1 MTSAVKETSSPDRI
15 HSSRPR
21 NRILV
26 QAGKEWQEFQRDR
39 LSLALAFLLPLFSL
53 LLFGY
58 GIRLESK
65 NIPIVVKDNDQT
77 SFSREYIERLY
88 ATNILTPA
96 DIRGSSSPKDAI
108 DRGLAKVAITVPSGF
123 TDNVMRRKRAQLDVM
138 IDGTDIA
145 NTQIVLNSIR
155 AANIYFVGMLKA
167 SKAPEPAANL
177 KVVSPQ
183 VRVWFNPGRLEP
195 LFIVPGAI
203 GIILWMYP
211 SLLAAVAASREKEQE
226 TIIRVY
232 ASTIRPIE
240 FLLGKALVYFL
251 IGMTLAILVI
261 SMGWIVLGVK
271 TAGDPTALIVTLPLY
286 IFAAVMFGLMLG
298 TWANSQTV
306 AVQATS
312 TAGFFPCLLLSGF
325 VYPIYNIPFPLNLFT
340 LFVPARYFIELTR
353 DAFVRGT
360 GWAAIWHVPLIM
372 VAFILVYLACSCL
385 SLRRMQ
391 LKD

>member
-1 MTSAVKETSSPDRI
+1 MSAT
-15 HSSRPR
+15 R

-26 QAGKEWQEFQRDR
+26 QAEKEWQEFQRDR

-65 NIPIVVKDNDQT
+65 NVAMVVQDNDQT
-77 SFSREYIERLY
+77 SFSREYIHRLY
-88 ATNILTPA
+88 ATNLLTA
-96 DIRGSSSPKDAI
+96 ANAKEAKSPRDAI
-108 DRGLAKVAITVPSGF
+108 DRGLAKVAIIVPSGF
-123 TDNVMRRKRAQLDVM
+123 TDNVFRKKKAVLEVLV
-138 IDGTDIA
+138 DGTDIA
-145 NTQIVLNSIR
+145 NTQIVSNSIK
-155 AANIYFVGMLKA
+155 AANIYFVAALKA
-167 SKAPEPAANL
+167 SKTAAPVSDI

-195 LFIVPGAI
+195 LFIVPGAF

-211 SLLAAVAASREKEQE
+211 ALLAAVAASREKEQG

-232 ASTIRPIE
+232 ASTITPLE
-240 FLLGKALVYFL
+240 FLLGKALVYFSV
-251 IGMTLAILVI
+251 GMVLSLLVI
-261 SMGWIVLGVK
+261 ALGWILFGVK
-271 TAGDPTALIVTLPLY
+271 ITSDPSPLLVALPLY
-286 IFAAVMFGLMLG
+286 VLASVLFGLLLG
-298 TWANSQTV
+298 TLASSQTV

-325 VYPIYNIPFPLNLFT
+325 VYPIYNIPYPLNLFT
-340 LFVPARYFIELTR
+340 VLVPARFFIELCR
-353 DAFVRGT
+353 DTFVRAS
-360 GWAAIWHVPLIM
+360 GWASLWTVPIILIG
-372 VAFILVYLACSCL
+372 FCFVYLFGSWF

>member
-1 MTSAVKETSSPDRI
+1 MKRMWAQAV
-15 HSSRPR
+15 
-21 NRILV
+21 
-26 QAGKEWQEFQRDR
+26 KEWQEFRRDR

-65 NIPIVVKDNDQT
+65 NIPIVVQDNDQT

-88 ATNILTPA
+88 ATNILSRA
-96 DIRGSSSPKDAI
+96 NIEGAKSPRDAI
-108 DRGLAKVAITVPSGF
+108 DRGLAKVSITIPEGF
-123 TDNVMRRKRAQLDVM
+123 TQKVLRRQTSSLDVL

-145 NTQIVLNSIR
+145 NTQIVSNSIK
-155 AANIYFVGMLKA
+155 AANIYFVAMLKA
-167 SKAPEPAANL
+167 SKTAGNPNDL
-177 KVVSPQ
+177 KVVAPQ
-183 VRVWFNPGRLEP
+183 VRVWYNPGRLEP

-211 SLLAAVAASREKEQE
+211 ALLAAVAASREKEQE

-232 ASTIRPIE
+232 SSAIKPLE

-251 IGMTLAILVI
+251 VGMVMALLVI
-261 SMGWIVLGVK
+261 TLGWILFAVK
-271 TAGDPTALIVTLPLY
+271 VVGDPTPLLVSIPIY
-286 IFAAVMFGLMLG
+286 VFAAVLFGLMLG
-298 TWANSQTV
+298 TLANSQTV

-325 VYPIYNIPFPLNLFT
+325 VYPIYNIPMPLNLLT
-340 LFVPARYFIELTR
+340 LIVPARYFIQLTR
-353 DAFVRGT
+353 DAFVRGM
-360 GWAAIWHVPLIM
+360 GWPAVWFVPLILL
-372 VAFILVYLACSCL
+372 AFCLAYLAL
-385 SLRRMQ
+385 SWLSMRRMQ